1 MVYVVLVKSQYK
13 RRSAIIDA
21 SLSSVI
27 VYSSLVT
34 ILKLIDITWSELCIR
49 HLIKKMK
56 KKTTATSAWNSE
68 AIKATIGNLLNFLTA
83 LQKW

>member
-1 MVYVVLVKSQYK
+1 MKKGINFSYSLSKIMVYVVLVKSQYK

-34 ILKLIDITWSELCIR
+34 ILKLIDIMIVRRSIE
-49 HLIKKMK
+49 
-56 KKTTATSAWNSE
+56 
-68 AIKATIGNLLNFLTA
+68 IGRNLHWKFASREEKL
-83 LQKW
+83 